1 MGDNKKEELQSV
13 EKTHYLLQSSML
25 AKEIPPTLPKP
36 RKPLQPEFESMDDI
50 KPMARG
56 IPTILKRPLP
66 KTE

>member
-1 MGDNKKEELQSV
+1 MCDDKKEELQSI
-13 EKTHYLLQSSML
+13 EKTHYLMQLSML
-25 AKEIPPTLPKP
+25 AKEISSPVPKP
-36 RKPLQPEFESMDDI
+36 RKRPQPEFESMDDI

>member
-1 MGDNKKEELQSV
+1 MSESDNFKEQRGHL
-13 EKTHYLLQSSML
+13 SSML